1 MGAFEV
7 DFEIADVQGSRWTT
21 VRALVDTGST
31 YTWIPRAILAEIGI
45 EPTFQR
51 EFETADGRVIT
62 RDMGSTLARFD
73 GQTLPT
79 LIVFSDGH
87 ASLVGVVTLEE
98 FGLGVDPMNQRLV
111 RVRGLAMPAAPLP

>member
-1 MGAFEV
+1 
-7 DFEIADVQGSRWTT
+7 
-21 VRALVDTGST
+21 
-31 YTWIPRAILAEIGI
+31 
-45 EPTFQR
+45 
-51 EFETADGRVIT
+51 
-62 RDMGSTLARFD
+62 MGSTLARFD